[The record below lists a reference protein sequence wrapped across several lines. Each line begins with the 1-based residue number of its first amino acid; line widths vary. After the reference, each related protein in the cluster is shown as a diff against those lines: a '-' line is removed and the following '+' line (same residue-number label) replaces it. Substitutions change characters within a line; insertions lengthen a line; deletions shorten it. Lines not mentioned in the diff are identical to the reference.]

1 MSLFNQIGRS
11 PVAVVGGIDRPPFT
25 VRGTVGCG
33 GLVAADWWRC
43 KGDAVHAVGPG
54 GALSLSWGGRGAPRR
69 GRRRGDLGLHAAV
82 DGGRT
87 STDGPVRLSYPGLI
101 RLVSACF
108 LSQNT
113 IKSAKISWLSDQPNT
128 PMGEWLVVV
137 ANRFSVANLPLAVPC
152 FRGHP
157 LPNHLILYF
166 PFSLLVTSGCSP
178 GGLCV
183 NHSYWR
189 CRIRS

>member
-1 MSLFNQIGRS
+1 
-11 PVAVVGGIDRPPFT
+11 
-25 VRGTVGCG
+25 
-33 GLVAADWWRC
+33 VAADWWRG

-87 STDGPVRLSYPGLI
+87 STDGMAGG
-101 RLVSACF
+101 A
-108 LSQNT
+108 
-113 IKSAKISWLSDQPNT
+113 
-128 PMGEWLVVV
+128 VVV

-157 LPNHLILYF
+157 LPTI
-166 PFSLLVTSGCSP
+166 
-178 GGLCV
+178 
-183 NHSYWR
+183 
-189 CRIRS
+189 